1 MVVTTNN
8 FSDYAQIEQARY
20 GRFFKGFLPDGTVA
34 AIKRAQ
40 EGSLQ
45 GEREFLTEI
54 QLLSRLHHRNLVSLV
69 GYCDEEGEQVKFV
82 LKFRNVN
89 STEFVIVKYLV
100 IFYSLI
106 YFLEFLIS
114 VNPISFLSCVSSM
127 TIWFVPRIGC

>member
-1 MVVTTNN
+1 MTTNN
-8 FSDYAQIEQARY
+8 ISDYAQIEQARY

-69 GYCDEEGEQVKFV
+69 GSCDEKGEQVKFG

-89 STEFVIVKYLV
+89 STKFVILKYLV

-106 YFLEFLIS
+106 YFLEFLIF
-114 VNPISFLSCVSSM
+114 VNPIIFLSCVSSM